1 MGLLKR
7 LLVYA
12 MSGAVLGAIV
22 SSLIAPSVLIS
33 QNTTRL
39 TSECSCV
46 DVTRDTAA
54 ALIQWQL
61 VGAGIGAVA
70 LLILGIV
77 LSAKSRA
84 KPASTGGGV
93 QGA

>member
-7 LLVYA
+7 LLVYL

-22 SSLIAPSVLIS
+22 ASLIAPSFLIS

-39 TSECSCV
+39 TQTQCNCV

-61 VGAGIGAVA
+61 VGSAIGATA
-70 LLILGIV
+70 LLVLGIV
-77 LSAKSRA
+77 LTMKGRTKPSAA
-84 KPASTGGGV
+84 GTA
-93 QGA
+93 